1 MSPNIF
7 KKKTSLRPVASTFT
21 LFQNA
26 YALIHPDIPICRAHI
41 VQKSRGP
48 KPRFIQSIKA
58 INRPFAARDEQ
69 VNEKQLIDLDRSQ
82 FCDP

>member
-1 MSPNIF
+1 M
-7 KKKTSLRPVASTFT
+7 VV
-21 LFQNA
+21 
-26 YALIHPDIPICRAHI
+26 IHPDTLSCRAHI

-48 KPRFIQSIKA
+48 MFCFIQSMA
-58 INRPFAARDEQ
+58 PINRPFAARDEQ